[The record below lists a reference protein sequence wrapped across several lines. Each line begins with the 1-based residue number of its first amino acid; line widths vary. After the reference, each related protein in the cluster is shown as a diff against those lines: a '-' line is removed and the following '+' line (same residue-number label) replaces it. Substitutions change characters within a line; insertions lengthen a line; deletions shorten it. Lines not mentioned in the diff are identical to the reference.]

1 MSEIRDH
8 IESLVAKRQA
18 CWREGTPATSVE
30 EELAKAY
37 DKLRRS
43 QAAGLHG
50 SPDEILRQARV
61 ERQLEKLMSS
71 DEE

>member
-8 IESLVAKRQA
+8 IESLVAKRQE

-37 DKLRRS
+37 DELRRS
-43 QAAGLHG
+43 KAAGLHG

-61 ERQLEKLMSS
+61 ERQLEMLMGS
-71 DEE
+71 DDA